1 MEVQRESVICSRCHS
16 WWPIDNITLV
26 WLLLMYFLPRHRH
39 RRKRFGACLRSSVHA
54 HTAVFHAA
62 VRKGLIYAY
71 LIGTATVL
79 SLNLRNKGL
88 GERLGFPPNP
98 PPRQT
103 GKPEWSCK
111 RSWEIACM
119 TSWWCFRAV
128 IRKAWGS
135 CYSCQAC
142 RLSFFL
148 SVFKSKN
155 SETLNL
161 FSFKCYKPFRK
172 QLSLGTCSLQKAPW
186 RSAKM

>member
-128 IRKAWGS
+128 IDQSYKSFSLSLVSRDWFTRAW
-135 CYSCQAC
+135 A
-142 RLSFFL
+142 
-148 SVFKSKN
+148 
-155 SETLNL
+155 L
-161 FSFKCYKPFRK
+161 FSNE
-172 QLSLGTCSLQKAPW
+172 LSSQTSRREKRWQPGDSELCVP
-186 RSAKM
+186 SA